1 MAPKIV
7 FGATAGF
14 GAIDGAAIHDR
25 RRLEVSRF
33 QFEIAFVFGSTI
45 FVFWFTTFYRMNNG
59 AVKAILKLRHE
70 RTPGDVRRRVRASP
84 PPSYRCLYR

>member
-33 QFEIAFVFGSTI
+33 QFEIAFVFGSTFNKI
-45 FVFWFTTFYRMNNG
+45 SRDFNST
-59 AVKAILKLRHE
+59 L
-70 RTPGDVRRRVRASP
+70 RRVNHANAVLGN
-84 PPSYRCLYR
+84 YRSLINSNTGRSG